1 MANLGIAKASYYADT
16 SISRLNRDVVSSVEK
31 VSKAKDQIAPGD
43 KASLVSMD
51 NSFKL
56 DVAGKGAA
64 IKSMSLT
71 QAYLSTAIS
80 TLENA
85 SEILKEIHSL
95 AVLGANGSNST
106 QDNELI
112 NMEAEVLAD
121 AFHKSMTAAQFK
133 GKEIFVDDVSS
144 SVLSAGGRSTE
155 VNFGVGKVDYDLF
168 YDYDN
173 PPLETLGAGIK
184 YQVRR
189 ELSAEEKET
198 LMALVPDLSEAMIR
212 PGLQFTTPEATN
224 NIGVGEIEFVEQG
237 EIVYYDRGQG
247 NLQIDADASATV
259 EGDFRGGSLDIA
271 VTSNFEDADR
281 LSVQSTNTNRG
292 DIEVDDNGVISFTFD
307 DPNDGLDE
315 LIKVEIG
322 EVDTEQDGTLGTLKI
337 NLYGDATTPGSGNL
351 LNGDFESGTRT
362 QYGPPQERYSR
373 IGFEHR
379 LGMVDTFVT
388 ETVGDGFYQDSG
400 DAFSTD
406 LDRGTNT
413 YSISFAGG
421 SGTGFRA
428 HLEVDG
434 SGNVSIAEVIDK
446 GTGYAENDILTI
458 ANDARGNALGGS
470 GFSIRVTSTVDSNDH
485 DPGRNAANIHEVT
498 EPQFRTVSVQVVNTV
513 QTTESWGQVFAA
525 NTAKREI
532 SNDGSGQQTDVIHQ
546 TNGNYADPLNQP
558 FIHGDVAAAGIAT
571 QVFTGVYQDD
581 DDITSPL
588 IVDFDPT
595 FSTGDNILEKVEV
608 ADYVANTGGNNNGT
622 ETAIYAINP
631 ADGQRITTTWNY
643 ADYTAGVAD
652 GSITS
657 QGVNDTQQLSGVT
670 NILAADYDGGG
681 PQYLDTPNYG
691 GVDIIPDGLEQP
703 GDNRIYNYENSD
715 GVYAW
720 GGGTYS
726 DGAIVK
732 DPAGS
737 DVTIP
742 IKHIENGTYAWNIDG
757 TDFNPDDLNYNAGD
771 DVLEYVA
778 WNNQFDANNPPAGTT
793 VYRTDNELESPVFY
807 TQSAG
812 DVSYSLSTSHWERPV
827 ITDYDRR
834 EITGY
839 SRDEVAFYTR
849 ELRIETKEASAG
861 TAEEWVQE
869 VRQTNYDDGTPI
881 RAHVGWDRDSQVFI
895 NNWTTYDGR
904 VEFGSTFTITDT
916 ENGALIESDADLG
929 TYADNSVER
938 AIPTPSLADMAQPD
952 YGDFVRLDG
961 LPGND
966 AIKDKDDAAT
976 VGVLQDVD
984 GDIRDYSD
992 GSTPNVPVGL
1002 VDNDTVVD
1010 PFSGNVME
1018 LFTGEIDFVDNSGV
1032 GTDDSAAFGIY
1043 HGPAVVSD
1051 QFRAE
1056 AGQFLRLNY
1065 TAAGDVDN
1073 YHVAGYIYQV
1083 DEITGDPVVDADG
1096 VKMTMALSETGDIEL
1111 NGRASVE
1118 IEEGGDYRFVFIVG
1132 TQDKTGGLAAGAS
1145 MRIDNIVAE
1154 FPYSISEEAV
1164 SAILQSVNYS
1174 YDDTASIGTKTVTA
1188 TLKNSDETHLLTDDA
1203 IINLEGFDKTDQSD
1217 GPYMLAPTLNLVT
1230 TPSEGATGNASVLT
1244 SKIEEVQQRLNLARV
1259 QAGSQYA
1266 ALEEAIDSTTDLRS
1280 QFALGSG
1287 TLSDL
1292 NFSLETAH
1300 LTRRQMQQDVA
1311 TTMLAQANKTQTSLV
1326 SLVDGSYRTYLN
1338 AQFSHLK

>member
-56 DVAGKGAA
+56 DLAGKGAA

-112 NMEAEVLAD
+112 NMEAEALAD

-133 GKEIFVDDVSS
+133 GKEIFVDEVSS
-144 SVLSAGGRSTE
+144 SVLSAGGRSNE
-155 VNFGVGKVDYDLF
+155 LSFGVGKVDYDLF

-173 PPLETLGAGIK
+173 PPLEILGAGIK
-184 YQVRR
+184 YQIRR

-224 NIGVGEIEFVEQG
+224 NIGVGEIDFVEQG

-281 LSVQSTNTNRG
+281 LTVQSTNTNRG
-292 DIEVDDNGVISFTFD
+292 DIEIDDNGVISFTFD
-307 DPNDGLDE
+307 DPNDGVDE
-315 LIKVEIG
+315 LITVEIG

-362 QYGPPQERYSR
+362 QYGPPQERYR
-373 IGFEHR
+373 TGFEHR

-388 ETVGDGFYQDSG
+388 ETVGDGLYQDSG

-428 HLEVDG
+428 HLQVDG
-434 SGNVSIAEVIDK
+434 SGNVSIAEVVDK

-458 ANDARGNALGGS
+458 ANDVRGNALGGS

-498 EPQFRTVSVQVVNTV
+498 EPRFRTVSVQVVNTV
-513 QTTESWGQVFAA
+513 PTTESWGQVFAA

-532 SNDGSGQQTDVIHQ
+532 SNDGSGQQTDIIHQ
-546 TNGNYADPLNQP
+546 TNGNYADAANQP
-558 FIHGDVAAAGIAT
+558 FIHADVAAAGIAT

-581 DDITSPL
+581 ADITSPL

-657 QGVNDTQQLSGVT
+657 QGVDDTRQLSGVT
-670 NILAADYDGGG
+670 NILAAAYDGGG
-681 PQYLDTPNYG
+681 PQYIDTPNYG

-703 GDNRIYNYENSD
+703 GDNRIYNYESSD

-726 DGAIVK
+726 DGDIVK

-757 TDFNPDDLNYNAGD
+757 TDFDPDDLNYNAGD

-778 WNNQFDANNPPAGTT
+778 WANQFDANNPPAGTT
-793 VYRTDNELESPVFY
+793 VYRTDNELASPAFY

-812 DVSYSLSTSHWERPV
+812 NVSYSLSTKHWERPV
-827 ITDYDRR
+827 ITDYDRQ

-861 TAEEWVQE
+861 TAEEWVEE
-869 VRQTNYDDGTPI
+869 VRQTTYDDGTPV

-916 ENGALIESDADLG
+916 KNGSLIESDADLG
-929 TYADNSVER
+929 TYVDNSVAR

-966 AIKDKDDAAT
+966 AIKNKDDAAT
-976 VGVLQDVD
+976 VGVDQDAD
-984 GDIRDYSD
+984 GDKRDYSD
-992 GSTPNVPVGL
+992 GSTPDVPVGL
-1002 VDNDTVVD
+1002 VDGDSVVD

-1018 LFTGEIDFVDNSGV
+1018 LSTGELYF
-1032 GTDDSAAFGIY
+1032 DDSAAFGIY

-1065 TAAGDVDN
+1065 TAMKDMDN

-1096 VKMTMALSETGDIEL
+1096 VKITMALSETGDIEL

-1132 TQDKTGGLAAGAS
+1132 TQDKTGGLQAGAS

-1188 TLKNSDETHLLTDDA
+1188 TLKNSEETHLLTDDA
-1203 IINLEGFDKTDQSD
+1203 IINLEGFDKADQSD

-1230 TPSEGATGNASVLT
+1230 TPSEGASGNASVLT

-1311 TTMLAQANKTQTSLV
+1311 TTMLAQANKTQSSLV
-1326 SLVDGSYRTYLN
+1326 SLIDGSYRTYLN

>member
-1 MANLGIAKASYYADT
+1 MANIGIAKASYYADT
-16 SISRLNRDVVSSVEK
+16 SISRLNREVVSSVEK

-56 DVAGKGAA
+56 DLAGKGAA

-106 QDNELI
+106 QDNQLI
-112 NMEAEVLAD
+112 NLEAEALAD

-133 GKEIFVDDVSS
+133 GKEIFVDEVSS
-144 SVLSAGGRSTE
+144 SVLSAGGRSSE

-173 PPLETLGAGIK
+173 PALNTLDAGIK
-184 YQVRR
+184 YQIRR
-189 ELSAEEKET
+189 ELSAAEKET
-198 LMALVPDLSEAMIR
+198 LMALVPDLSAEMIR
-212 PGLQFTTPEATN
+212 PGLQFTTPDATS
-224 NIGVGEIEFVEQG
+224 NIGAGEIDFVEKG
-237 EIVYYDRGQG
+237 EIVSYNRGQG
-247 NLQIDADASATV
+247 NLQVDADASATV

-281 LSVQSTNTNRG
+281 LTLQNTNTNRG
-292 DIEVDDNGVISFTFD
+292 DITIDDNGVISFTFD
-307 DPNDGLDE
+307 DPNDDPDLG
-315 LIKVEIG
+315 IITVEIG
-322 EVDTEQDGTLGTLKI
+322 EIDTEQDGTLGTLKI

-351 LNGDFESGTRT
+351 LNGDFEAGTRT
-362 QYGPPQERYSR
+362 QFGAPREVYSAS
-373 IGFEHR
+373 GFEHR
-379 LGMVDTFVT
+379 TGMVDTYAVANGGTGYVELNDMLST
-388 ETVGDGFYQDSG
+388 EL
-400 DAFSTD
+400 A
-406 LDRGTNT
+406 RGSNT
-413 YSISFAGG
+413 YSISFDSNGA
-421 SGTGFRA
+421 GTGFRA
-428 HLEVDG
+428 NVIVAGDG
-434 SGNVSIAEVIDK
+434 SLSIGEVLDK
-446 GTGYAENDILTI
+446 GQGYAAGEILTI
-458 ANDARGNALGGS
+458 TQDARGTALAGS
-470 GFSIRVTSTVDSNDH
+470 DFSISVTTTIDSNDT
-485 DPGRNAANIHEVT
+485 DPGRNSDNIHEVT
-498 EPQFRTVSVQVVNTV
+498 EANFQTIDALVSNGPDGRYDWG
-513 QTTESWGQVFAA
+513 ESFTQG
-525 NTAKREI
+525 TAQRI
-532 SNDGSGQQTDVIHQ
+532 ATNDGTGDITNYIH
-546 TNGNYADPLNQP
+546 TVGGNYAQDAVTIDGVAQPLFTDVYEND
-558 FIHGDVAAAGIAT
+558 DVAA
-571 QVFTGVYQDD
+571 GV
-581 DDITSPL
+581 L
-588 IVDFDPT
+588 IVDNFNPVFAQD
-595 FSTGDNILEKVEV
+595 DAILEQVSV

-631 ADGQRITTTWNY
+631 ADGQRITTNWTY

-657 QGVNDTQQLSGVT
+657 QGVDDTQQLSGVT
-670 NILAADYDGGG
+670 NILAAAYDGGG

-691 GVDIIPDGLEQP
+691 GAVDIIADGSEQP
-703 GDNRIYNYENSD
+703 GDNVVYNRENSAGAYD
-715 GVYAW
+715 W
-720 GGGTYS
+720 GGGTYANG
-726 DGAIVK
+726 DIVK

-737 DVTIP
+737 DFTIN
-742 IKHIENGTYAWNIDG
+742 IKHDADGTYAWNIDG
-757 TDFNPDDLNYNAGD
+757 TDFDPADLNYSAGD

-778 WNNQFDANNPPAGTT
+778 WANQFNANSPPAGTT
-793 VYRTDNELESPVFY
+793 VYRTDNELASPVFY

-812 DVSYSLSTSHWERPV
+812 QVSYSNSIQHWERPV
-827 ITDYDRR
+827 ITDYDRQ

-849 ELRIETKEASAG
+849 NVQLRTTENTAGQVEKYINET
-861 TAEEWVQE
+861 
-869 VRQTNYDDGTPI
+869 RITNNPDGSLI
-881 RAHVGWDRDSQVFI
+881 RAHVGWERDSEVFL
-895 NNWTTYDGR
+895 NHWTTYDDR
-904 VEFGSTFTITDT
+904 VEFGSSFQITDT
-916 ENGALIESDADLG
+916 QNGALIESDIDLG
-929 TYADNSVER
+929 TFTDNSVIR
-938 AIPTPSLADMAQPD
+938 TIPTPSLDDMASPD

-961 LPGND
+961 LPGNE
-966 AIKDKDDAAT
+966 AIKDRDDAAT
-976 VGVLQDVD
+976 VPVLQNAD

-992 GSTPNVPVGL
+992 GATPNVPVGL
-1002 VDNDTVVD
+1002 VSGPSVVD
-1010 PFSGNVME
+1010 PFSGNAME
-1018 LFTGEIDFVDNSGV
+1018 LSTGEIDFVDNSGV
-1032 GTDDSAAFGIY
+1032 GTNDSAAFGIY

-1065 TAAGDVDN
+1065 TATKDMDN

-1083 DEITGDPVVDADG
+1083 DENTGEAISDADG
-1096 VKMTMALSETGDIEL
+1096 PKITMALSETGDLEL

-1174 YDDTASIGTKTVTA
+1174 YDDTTSIGTKTVTA
-1188 TLKNSDETHLLTDDA
+1188 TLKNSEETHLLTDDA
-1203 IINLEGFDKTDQSD
+1203 IINLEGFDKADQSD

-1230 TPSEGATGNASVLT
+1230 TPSEGASGNASVLT

-1311 TTMLAQANKTQTSLV
+1311 TTMLAQANKTQSSLV

-1338 AQFSHLK
+1338 AKFSHLK